1 MDVESYSYEIRPIPY
16 DPWDIT
22 KPIAFATTKEEAEK
36 LLETHEFMR
45 NEKLMITTRKIK

>member
-1 MDVESYSYEIRPIPY
+1 MENKIYSYEIRPIPY

-22 KPIAFATTKEEAEK
+22 KPVAFAATKEEAEK

-45 NEKLMITTRKIK
+45 NEKLMITEHKIK